1 MNPPYIYSIKI
12 NTSSCSCNN
21 INGPYAKLCV
31 PDIFEIKVFNLLS
44 RTNQAKH
51 IKWTGIC
58 KYNCSLDTV
67 VCNNKEIFNND
78 KCRCKCKELID
89 KGISGKGFIWNPS
102 IYDCDCDV
110 GE

>member
-1 MNPPYIYSIKI
+1 M
-12 NTSSCSCNN
+12 
-21 INGPYAKLCV
+21 
-31 PDIFEIKVFNLLS
+31 S

-58 KYNCSLDTV
+58 KYNCSLDPV

-89 KGISGKGFIWNPS
+89 KKISGKGFIWNPS